1 MVVRF
6 LLSVLVLLA
15 GGVSVGTLRAQD
27 EPIDLVSIEKRV
39 MTLSKAVER
48 FDRDASRFLEKE
60 LLPALMSPSADP
72 EILTVFEAR
81 LDRMEELKR
90 RHNYEI
96 KQMKEKI

>member
-39 MTLSKAVER
+39 MALS
-48 FDRDASRFLEKE
+48 L
-60 LLPALMSPSADP
+60 
-72 EILTVFEAR
+72 I
-81 LDRMEELKR
+81 
-90 RHNYEI
+90 HI
-96 KQMKEKI
+96 